1 MRIRA
6 DVELANASDVGCVR
20 QNNEDFFLF
29 SEPADDE
36 EFAQRGRLLIVCDG
50 MGGCNGGEV
59 ASHLAAEAVR
69 AAFLADESADPR
81 QALIEGFRR
90 AQQAVLAAADADGSL
105 TGMGTTCVAA
115 ILRGGNLYWGHIGD
129 SRIYLLR
136 AGQARQLTEDHTLVA
151 RMVRDGLIGAEEAE
165 RHEQRNILTMAL
177 GLDSKDV
184 AGDFP
189 PEPEKLDVGDIV
201 LLCSDGLH
209 GLVSGREMALT
220 AIDQPLDQ
228 ACHELVALAKVRG
241 GHDNITLQMLRMVKE
256 SS

>member
-1 MRIRA
+1 MQIRA

-20 QNNEDFFLF
+20 QNNEDYFLF
-29 SEPADDE
+29 SEPADDAE
-36 EFAQRGRLLIVCDG
+36 LARRGRLLVVCDG

-59 ASHLAAEAVR
+59 ASQLAAEAVR
-69 AAFLADESADPR
+69 EAFRADETGDPR
-81 QALIEGFRR
+81 QALIEGFRH
-90 AQQAVLAAADADGSL
+90 AQLAVLAAAGADRAL
-105 TGMGTTCVAA
+105 TGMGTTCAAA
-115 ILRGGNLYWGHIGD
+115 ILRGGNLYLGNIGD

-151 RMVRDGLIGAEEAE
+151 RMVREGLIRAEEAE
-165 RHEQRNILTMAL
+165 HHEQRNILTMAL

-189 PEPEKLDVGDIV
+189 PEPEKLAAGDIV

-209 GLVSGREMALT
+209 GLVSGHEMALT
-220 AIDQPLDQ
+220 ATGQPLDQ
-228 ACHELVALAKVRG
+228 ACRELVALAKVRG

-256 SS
+256 PL

>member
-1 MRIRA
+1 MRIRD

-20 QNNEDFFLF
+20 QNNEDYFLF
-29 SEPADDE
+29 SEPADDA
-36 EFAQRGRLLIVCDG
+36 EFARRGRLLLVCDG

-59 ASHLAAEAVR
+59 ASQLAAEAVR
-69 AAFLADESADPR
+69 AAFLADETGDPR

-90 AQQAVLAAADADGSL
+90 AQQAVLAAADDDHSL
-105 TGMGTTCVAA
+105 TGMGTTCSAA
-115 ILRGGNLYWGHIGD
+115 ILRDGHLYLGHIGD

-151 RMVRDGLIGAEEAE
+151 RMVRDGLLSAEEAE
-165 RHEQRNILTMAL
+165 RHEQRNILTQAL
-177 GLDSKDV
+177 GLDANNV

-189 PEPEKLDVGDIV
+189 PEPEQLAAGDVV

-220 AIDQPLDQ
+220 AADQPLNQ
-228 ACHELVALAKVRG
+228 ACLELVTLA
-241 GHDNITLQMLRMVKE
+241 IVKE